1 MKFLDGGFAQSDRRP
16 NRSPGGPFGLTD
28 EDEIERALREAQERA
43 RNGAAPGIIR
53 SQDEINGTITNDPYG
68 YNVPDPGQANDKLV
82 NPGETDDADL
92 ENAAKARALQ
102 MLTQGAFDE
111 QRFEDNTRAASQGA
125 IGQAVGNHNAGAAA
139 SGFSQSGSTV
149 AGEAGIRS
157 RGAIAEETAVLEG
170 RQRLRSEN
178 LQNVLAGTAISRAE
192 RGFEAEL
199 DAEAMKRQ
207 LLLDILNGDDGES
220 ESDLEAAMAAARSE
234 RGETLGGTIGNIAD
248 DIRQFGAG
256 APSLYGATDI
266 GNGRVYVSDTDE
278 TYDSEGNL
286 IGSGRLVA

>member
-43 RNGAAPGIIR
+43 RDGAAPVTLPT
-53 SQDEINGTITNDPYG
+53 QYEIDGTIQNDPNG
-68 YNVPDPGQANDKLV
+68 LNVPDPGQANDKLV

-157 RGAIAEETAVLEG
+157 RGAIAEETAVLDG
-170 RQRLRSEN
+170 RQRLRNEN
-178 LQNVLAGTAISRAE
+178 RQNVLAGTAISRAE
-192 RGFEAEL
+192 RGFEAEM

-207 LLLDILNGDDGES
+207 LLLDILNGGDEEG
-220 ESDLEAAMAAARSE
+220 SDLEAAMAAARSE
-234 RGETLGGTIGNIAD
+234 RSETLGGTIGNIAD
-248 DIRQFGAG
+248 DIRQFVAG
-256 APSLYGATDI
+256 APSLYGAIDI

-286 IGSGRLVA
+286 IGPGRLVA

>member
-43 RNGAAPGIIR
+43 RNGAAPLTLPT
-53 SQDEINGTITNDPYG
+53 QYENDGTIQNDPNG
-68 YNVPDPGQANDKLV
+68 LNVTDPGKSNDKLV
-82 NPGETDDADL
+82 NPGSTDDTDL
-92 ENAAKARALQ
+92 ENAEKARALQ
-102 MLTQGAFDE
+102 MLTEGAFDE

-170 RQRLRSEN
+170 RQRLRNEN

-220 ESDLEAAMAAARSE
+220 ESDQELAMAAARSE
-234 RGETLGGTIGNIAD
+234 RGETLGGNIGNIAD
-248 DIRQFGAG
+248 DIRGFVLGT
-256 APSLYGATDI
+256 PSLYGAVDI
-266 GNGRVYVSDTDE
+266 GNGRVYISDTDE
-278 TYDSEGNL
+278 TYDSDGNL
-286 IGSGRLVA
+286 IGPGLLAA